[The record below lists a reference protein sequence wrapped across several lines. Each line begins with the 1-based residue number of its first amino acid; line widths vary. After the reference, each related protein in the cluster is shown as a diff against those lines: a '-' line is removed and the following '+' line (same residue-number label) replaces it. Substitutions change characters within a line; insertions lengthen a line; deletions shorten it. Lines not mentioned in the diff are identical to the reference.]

1 MIILEREVWTLDI
14 PYGETFCLQER
25 WVVTPEAAASRSI
38 SPPSA
43 SPDVDGAVVDG
54 GGGGGGNAAELSV
67 YSHVFFKSKGLLA
80 AKVSAS

>member
-1 MIILEREVWTLDI
+1 
-14 PYGETFCLQER
+14 
-25 WVVTPEAAASRSI
+25 VTPEAAASRSISPPEAAASRSISPPEAAASRSI